1 MSAGKG
7 DKPRPVDHKKY
18 DHNYDRTFRNKKT
31 VGEWVALFE
40 DEILDYDGF
49 REYNLDDLIDEK
61 TYKKGL
67 QQCTTRLKG

>member
-7 DKPRPVDHKKY
+7 DKPRPIDRKKY
-18 DHNYDRTFRNKKT
+18 DDNYDRVFRNKKT
-31 VGEWVALFE
+31 INEWAVLFD

-61 TYKKGL
+61 TYKKRL
-67 QQCTTRLKG
+67 QRCTCRFK